1 MNIVHC
7 NFAILTGFAF
17 HISGNNLNKHQII
30 LCSSMSM
37 FLMKA
42 VKENMNNVE
51 ESFVSRRRFKNRN

>member
-1 MNIVHC
+1 
-7 NFAILTGFAF
+7 
-17 HISGNNLNKHQII
+17 
-30 LCSSMSM
+30 MSM